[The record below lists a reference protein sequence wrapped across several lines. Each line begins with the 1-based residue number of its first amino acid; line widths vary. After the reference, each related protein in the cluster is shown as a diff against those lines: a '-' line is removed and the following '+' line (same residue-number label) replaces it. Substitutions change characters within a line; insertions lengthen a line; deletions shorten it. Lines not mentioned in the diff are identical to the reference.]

1 MHTRYSDWIK
11 IGANMDKEGSKPNK
25 PKLMVVK
32 PENNLTAKQERFAQ
46 LVAQGSMSYSQ
57 AYRESGYSV
66 ENMKAKSVN
75 ELASRL
81 VVKVRSRIE
90 AIRDENIALEE
101 QRKGGKE
108 YLRNYVENKL
118 MEIVETSEVDSAKV
132 SSLALLGRS
141 VAMFS
146 DKIIEEQSDES
157 IFELEKK
164 LKDKLD
170 KLKIL

>member
-11 IGANMDKEGSKPNK
+11 IGENMDNKGSKSDK

-32 PENNLTAKQERFAQ
+32 PQNNLTAKQERFAQ
-46 LVAQGSMSYSQ
+46 LVAEGSRSYSQ
-57 AYRESGYSV
+57 AYRDSGYSV
-66 ENMKAKSVN
+66 DNMKPKSVN

-81 VVKVRSRIE
+81 LVKVRWRV
-90 AIRDENIALEE
+90 DEIISSNIALSERKEE
-101 QRKGGKE
+101 TLKT
-108 YLRNYVENKL
+108 YIENKL
-118 MEIVETSEVDSAKV
+118 MEIVENSDQDSAKV

-141 VAMFS
+141 IAMFS
-146 DKIIEEQSDES
+146 DKVIEETQDES
-157 IFELEKK
+157 IYELEKK

>member
-11 IGANMDKEGSKPNK
+11 IGANMDNNGSKSNK

-32 PENNLTAKQERFAQ
+32 PVNNLTAKQERFAQ

-81 VVKVRSRIE
+81 LVKVRWRVDE
-90 AIRDENIALEE
+90 IREKNIALSERKEE
-101 QRKGGKE
+101 TLKTDEG
-108 YLRNYVENKL
+108 
-118 MEIVETSEVDSAKV
+118 
-132 SSLALLGRS
+132 SS
-141 VAMFS
+141 
-146 DKIIEEQSDES
+146 
-157 IFELEKK
+157 EKK
-164 LKDKLD
+164 
-170 KLKIL
+170 